1 MGVVFVLYL
10 MLGHQILLILG
21 ELLEILVIFS
31 LGGVIIVLVC

>member
-31 LGGVIIVLVC
+31 LDGVIIVLVC